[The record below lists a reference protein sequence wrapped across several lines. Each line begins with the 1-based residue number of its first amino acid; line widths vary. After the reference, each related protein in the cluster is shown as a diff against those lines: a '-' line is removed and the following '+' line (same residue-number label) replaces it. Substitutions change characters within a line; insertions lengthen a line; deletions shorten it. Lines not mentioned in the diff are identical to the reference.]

1 MTCFKDTCETELRAV
16 LQRQQM
22 LTMQQWCCTEPALGD
37 RAELGLELLQ
47 QRNGVATGSNC
58 SKDRGP
64 NWRTQ
69 LSLTHVMMMLQGD
82 GRAEKPGQKRGREG
96 EAG

>member
-1 MTCFKDTCETELRAV
+1 MTCYKDTCETELKAV

-22 LTMQQWCCTEPALGD
+22 PTMQQLCCTGPALGD
-37 RAELGLELLQ
+37 RAELGLELLL
-47 QRNGVATGSNC
+47 QRNGAATGKNC

-64 NWRTQ
+64 NWRAQ

-82 GRAEKPGQKRGREG
+82 GQAEKPGHKRGREG